1 MSELLREFEACA
13 GDIIENEIGLKA
25 VLIDPDGKEYSKSA
39 LDETQDLK
47 CMPTRES
54 LVYDANSGAEV
65 MSEKPV
71 ATFRLRSLAR
81 VPKAG
86 ETWVVRIQESVFS
99 EDMKS
104 FTLSGPPEFYRTI
117 GHVNLNLQ
125 ELGQT

>member
-1 MSELLREFEACA
+1 MNELLKGFEACA
-13 GDIIENEIGLKA
+13 GDIIENEMGLKA
-25 VLIDPDGKEYSKSA
+25 ILIDPDGKKYSKSA

-47 CMPTRES
+47 AMLTRES

-71 ATFRLRSLAR
+71 VTFRIRSLAR
-81 VPKAG
+81 VPLDG
-86 ETWVVRIQESVFS
+86 ENWIVRIQESVFS
-99 EDMKS
+99 ENMKS

-125 ELGQT
+125 ELSQT

>member
-1 MSELLREFEACA
+1 MSALLEEFEDCA
-13 GDIIENEIGLKA
+13 GDIIENEMGLKV

-47 CMPTRES
+47 AMLTRES
-54 LVYDANSGAEV
+54 LVYDANSGAEI

-71 ATFRLRSLAR
+71 AAFRIRSLAR
-81 VPKAG
+81 VPLDG

-104 FTLSGPPEFYRTI
+104 FTLFGPPEFYRTI

-125 ELGQT
+125 ELSQT

>member
-1 MSELLREFEACA
+1 MKSLLESFEETAA
-13 GDIIENEIGLKA
+13 DIIENEIGLKA
-25 VLIDPDGKEYSKSA
+25 ILIDPDGKEYLTSA
-39 LDETQDLK
+39 LDESQNLR

-54 LVYDANSGAEV
+54 LTYDANSGAEIL
-65 MSEKPV
+65 SEKPV
-71 ATFRLRSLAR
+71 ATFRIRSLAR
-81 VPKAG
+81 VPKDG

-125 ELGQT
+125 ELSQI